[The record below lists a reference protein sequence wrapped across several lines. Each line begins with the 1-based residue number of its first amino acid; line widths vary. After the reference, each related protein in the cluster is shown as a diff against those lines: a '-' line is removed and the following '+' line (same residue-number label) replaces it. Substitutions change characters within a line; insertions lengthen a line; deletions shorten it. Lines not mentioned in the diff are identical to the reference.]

1 MRVPAV
7 FCSVL
12 FLGACEASESPPG
25 NVVVVYVSH
34 DLVFSRPIL
43 KDFERQSG
51 LRVRIVGD
59 TEASKTTGLALKL
72 LRLKDRPEADVFWN
86 NEVVRTVQLADLG
99 LLEAYVPATAVGI
112 PLEHCDGAG
121 RWVGFAARARVL
133 LYNTELIDAA
143 DAPKSI
149 FDLTDERYRAK
160 VAIANPL
167 FGTTATH
174 VAALFDGLGAD
185 RAKEFLIGLKE
196 NEVFVAAGNAM
207 ARNMVRDGRLPICLT
222 DTDDANG
229 AILSGAPV
237 AMIYPD
243 QSASQIGTLV
253 IPNSV
258 GLVKGAPHAAAGKRL
273 VDYLVSKAVEE
284 RLARSKAAQMP
295 LRPNSK
301 PHSEQFDLSR
311 VKAMK
316 VDWNRVVEQ
325 IRPSSEFVRKVF
337 LQ

>member
-72 LRLKDRPEADVFWN
+72 RRLKDRPEADVFWN

-133 LYNTELIDAA
+133 LYNTELINVA

-149 FDLTDERYRAK
+149 FDLTDERREILNRPQYRALGVGLAGK
-160 VAIANPL
+160 L
-167 FGTTATH
+167 HDYDDGT
-174 VAALFDGLGAD
+174 VAAT
-185 RAKEFLIGLKE
+185 
-196 NEVFVAAGNAM
+196 
-207 ARNMVRDGRLPICLT
+207 P
-222 DTDDANG
+222 
-229 AILSGAPV
+229 
-237 AMIYPD
+237 
-243 QSASQIGTLV
+243 Q
-253 IPNSV
+253 
-258 GLVKGAPHAAAGKRL
+258 
-273 VDYLVSKAVEE
+273 VS
-284 RLARSKAAQMP
+284 
-295 LRPNSK
+295 
-301 PHSEQFDLSR
+301 HCG
-311 VKAMK
+311 
-316 VDWNRVVEQ
+316 
-325 IRPSSEFVRKVF
+325 IRPFSSRHASAASTGSGSHRSQFHVS
-337 LQ
+337 LPP